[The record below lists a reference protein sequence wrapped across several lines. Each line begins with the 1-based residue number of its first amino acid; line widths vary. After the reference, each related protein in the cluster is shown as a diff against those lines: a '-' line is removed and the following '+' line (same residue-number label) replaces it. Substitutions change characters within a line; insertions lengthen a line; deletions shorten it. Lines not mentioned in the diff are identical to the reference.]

1 MMNTREAELRPSF
14 KWSAMSTMKG
24 TNTRHVVMMNPN
36 EANQGEELYIDIP
49 KLKPD
54 GFLVSGSLH
63 LQFDCRNSKAKS

>member
-1 MMNTREAELRPSF
+1 MVSDEHHEGNKYAARCYDEP
-14 KWSAMSTMKG
+14 
-24 TNTRHVVMMNPN
+24 
-36 EANQGEELYIDIP
+36 YIDIP